1 MKYYMDLAQNF
12 GNSSK
17 ENRRIFGVNTGPDD
31 YLPPKPAI
39 KTLLD
44 TSQIVKK
51 IKNDPNKMRTNI
63 EICKEAGLPFL
74 EEDEIDNR
82 RMCPD
87 IFYKRDENGNL
98 IPRINLVF
106 LIFHLLLII

>member
-17 ENRRIFGVNTGPDD
+17 ENRRIFGVNTGPND

-44 TSQIVKK
+44 TSQIVNK
-51 IKNDPNKMRTNI
+51 IKNEPNKMRINI

-74 EEDEIDNR
+74 KEDSLFAHHYRSYKNGIYH
-82 RMCPD
+82 
-87 IFYKRDENGNL
+87 FY
-98 IPRINLVF
+98 LVYQ
-106 LIFHLLLII
+106 IYQVRA